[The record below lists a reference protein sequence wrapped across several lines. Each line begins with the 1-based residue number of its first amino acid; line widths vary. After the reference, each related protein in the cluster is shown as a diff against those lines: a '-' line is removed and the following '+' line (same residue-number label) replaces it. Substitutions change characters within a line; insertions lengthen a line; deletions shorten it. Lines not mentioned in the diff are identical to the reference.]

1 MSKQITNADVK
12 QLNGMTLAYMGDAV
26 LETFVR
32 HHLIHSGQVKPNKLH
47 TLATKYVSAKA
58 QASVVKRLLEEGFF
72 DEEETAVIMRG
83 RNANQGS
90 VPKNT
95 DVQTYR
101 YGTGFEAI
109 IGYHHLLG
117 REERLDMIFEKVVSF
132 VEQAEEGGKQ

>member
-90 VPKNT
+90 VPKIQMSKRT
-95 DVQTYR
+95 V
-101 YGTGFEAI
+101 TGQALKPLLAI
-109 IGYHHLLG
+109 TICWA
-117 REERLDMIFEKVVSF
+117 ERNGWI
-132 VEQAEEGGKQ
+132 